1 MLAAL
6 NGQGSSTMMTECASA
21 GPDAGVEAAASS
33 DNAATGAA
41 SLSPP
46 APPTSP
52 YMWGAC
58 SVGPVLRSRLEAAG
72 MPAPLPIQEAAF
84 TPIVKGKNVVLA
96 SATGSG
102 KTLAFLLPLL
112 STAKRDVGGQII
124 VVTASREL
132 TVQLQKVTDELW
144 PPPKRKGG
152 SDGSSSSSSSGS
164 SSTSASE
171 APIASS
177 SVHIVGEG
185 EGEEELLRLPD
196 SAPILVGT
204 PYALRRLMSA
214 TNGVFDPES
223 RRRATALRK
232 SLRVVVLDEA
242 DQLLESAEVA
252 KVEAWRREVGQQQGK
267 PLTARQRAALKQRQ
281 RPPSATE
288 LLLRELPVPL
298 PRLQLICA
306 SATVGRSLRRQL
318 QGLLGAPSIDK
329 AAELIAAGDRDVKS
343 ADTRRAALMPT
354 TLQHAYH
361 LVGAA
366 TAEEEEEVQ
375 EKQEQPTAAADRTA
389 NAQVAEAST
398 ATSDGMQRGAE
409 AAMLA
414 ALQDAM
420 ARLPPGPSIVFAGRV
435 SVDAIVTALQDR
447 GMTRVRRMQV
457 AHQASEVGEADANE
471 EQPDGTADDTVDDAI
486 NEAGAGGGGGVG
498 ENGTTA
504 SPAAWEDADIHV
516 GSERWGRGLDLNVK
530 YVFLLSPPSS
540 TASYAHL
547 AGRTGRRG
555 RTGMAVTILTHTQA
569 PRLVAFAEQL
579 ALNFVPLPPRDEL

>member
-41 SLSPP
+41 SPSPP

-52 YMWGAC
+52 YMWGM
-58 SVGPVLRSRLEAAG
+58 LRGAGAAPPRG
-72 MPAPLPIQEAAF
+72 SGPAPLPIQEAAF

-152 SDGSSSSSSSGS
+152 SDGSSSSSSSSGS

-214 TNGVFDPES
+214 TNRVFDPES

-306 SATVGRSLRRQL
+306 SATVGRSIRRQL

-555 RTGMAVTILTHTQA
+555 PDLT
-569 PRLVAFAEQL
+569 
-579 ALNFVPLPPRDEL
+579 